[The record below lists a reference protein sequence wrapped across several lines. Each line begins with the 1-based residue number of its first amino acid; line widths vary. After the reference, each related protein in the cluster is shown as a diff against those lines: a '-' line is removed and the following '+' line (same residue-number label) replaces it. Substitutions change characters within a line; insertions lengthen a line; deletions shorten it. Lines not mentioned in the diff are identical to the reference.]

1 MALADR
7 DTQHRQPQLKQPDL
21 SSSARWFQNKKG
33 NLELHYKTMGAIAK
47 DE

>member
-7 DTQHRQPQLKQPDL
+7 DTQHRQPQWKQPDL
-21 SSSARWFQNKKG
+21 SSSARGFQNQK
-33 NLELHYKTMGAIAK
+33 ERHEPHYKIMGAIAK

>member
-21 SSSARWFQNKKG
+21 SSSARWFQNQK
-33 NLELHYKTMGAIAK
+33 EHQDSHYKTMGAIAN